1 MRKINAFLALFTIS
15 MISLIVLVV
24 VSFYLFT
31 ASTQYPWNWMW
42 MHMGGMMG
50 GNYQVP
56 AQNPVSPYV
65 GVLFI
70 GLIILTAVGAFGLI
84 YFLAFPEE
92 KLVNQL
98 AENRIENFQGNLTTP
113 YSAVLKALTP
123 EERKIIEILRV
134 HNGRYL
140 QKYLRKEAGLTR
152 LKTHRIL
159 SRLSERGLLTLIRV
173 GNTNEVVLAD
183 WLTQQ
188 PKSME
193 KEN

>member
-1 MRKINAFLALFTIS
+1 
-15 MISLIVLVV
+15 
-24 VSFYLFT
+24 
-31 ASTQYPWNWMW
+31 
-42 MHMGGMMG
+42 MGGMMG

-56 AQNPVSPYV
+56 AQNPVSPYL

-70 GLIILTAVGAFGLI
+70 GLAVLAVASVFGVI
-84 YFLAFPEE
+84 YFIAFPEG
-92 KLVNQL
+92 KLNQP
-98 AENRIENFQGNLTTP
+98 AENRIESFQGNLTDS

-134 HNGRYL
+134 HNGKYL

-159 SRLSERGLLTLIRV
+159 SRLSERGLLTMKKV

-183 WLTQQ
+183 WLTQ
-188 PKSME
+188 PKTRE
-193 KEN
+193 T

>member
-1 MRKINAFLALFTIS
+1 
-15 MISLIVLVV
+15 
-24 VSFYLFT
+24 
-31 ASTQYPWNWMW
+31 
-42 MHMGGMMG
+42 MG

-56 AQNPVSPYV
+56 AQNPISLYV
-65 GVLFI
+65 GALFI
-70 GLIILTAVGAFGLI
+70 GFIILTVVGVFGLI
-84 YFLAFPEE
+84 YFIAFPEE
-92 KLVNQL
+92 KLVNQQ
-98 AENRIENFQGNLTTP
+98 AENRIENFQGKLTTP

-183 WLTQQ
+183 WLKQQ

-193 KEN
+193 KES

>member
-1 MRKINAFLALFTIS
+1 MRKINALLALFIVS
-15 MISLIVLVV
+15 IISLIILVA

-31 ASTQYPWNWMW
+31 VSIQYPWNWMW

-50 GNYQVP
+50 GDYQVP
-56 AQNPVSPYV
+56 TQNPFSPYL
-65 GVLFI
+65 GALFI
-70 GLIILTAVGAFGLI
+70 VLVILAVSSVFGVI
-84 YFLAFPEE
+84 YFIAFPEG
-92 KLVNQL
+92 KRANQS
-98 AENRIENFQGNLTTP
+98 AENRIENLTTS

-123 EERKIIEILRV
+123 EERKIIEILMI
-134 HNGRYL
+134 HDGKYL

-159 SRLSERGLLTLIRV
+159 SRLSDRGLLTLKRV
-173 GNTNEVVLAD
+173 GNTNEVFLAD

-188 PKSME
+188 PKTQE

>member
-1 MRKINAFLALFTIS
+1 MRKINAFLVLFIVS
-15 MISLIVLVV
+15 IICLIILVI
-24 VSFYLFT
+24 VSFYLFMVGV
-31 ASTQYPWNWMW
+31 QYPWDWMW

-56 AQNPVSPYV
+56 AQNPISLYV
-65 GVLFI
+65 GALFI
-70 GLIILTAVGAFGLI
+70 GFIILTVVSVFGLI
-84 YFLAFPEE
+84 YFIAFPEE
-92 KLVNQL
+92 KLVNQQ
-98 AENRIENFQGNLTTP
+98 AENRIENFQGKLTTP

-183 WLTQQ
+183 WLKQQ

-193 KEN
+193 KES